1 MNALL
6 VLIPI
11 SLVLAAFAVG
21 VFFWAVRHDQFE
33 DLQTP
38 AIMPLLDEPPAV
50 APVRDDPAPSDI
62 TDIDSRARHV

>member
-11 SLVLAAFAVG
+11 SLVLAALAVG

-38 AIMPLLDEPPAV
+38 AIMPLLDEPA
-50 APVRDDPAPSDI
+50 ADASVRDDPAPPDNH
-62 TDIDSRARHV
+62 RY